1 MKNKIEMDL
10 LYELASINI
19 VEAEIL
25 KLKRMREK
33 ELLRQAPKPVGSV
46 DYEME
51 KVQGGIIESEEQQ
64 ILNIQ
69 CLTAEIM
76 QQEQLL
82 NIYQDTLTQK
92 KEQINSVLTERQQ
105 YIFEETFIKG
115 RSCESVADELGF
127 EISTIFR
134 ERKVII
140 EKINKIKSSIANIKS
155 EIFNENAR

>member
-19 VEAEIL
+19 VEAEL
-25 KLKRMREK
+25 TKLKRMREK
-33 ELLRQAPKPVGSV
+33 ELIRQAPKPVGSV
-46 DYEME
+46 DYERE

-64 ILNIQ
+64 IFNIQ
-69 CLTAEIM
+69 CLTAQII

-115 RSCESVADELGF
+115 KSCECVAYELGYD
-127 EISTIFR
+127 ISTIFR
-134 ERKVII
+134 ERKAII
-140 EKINKIKSSIANIKS
+140 EKINKIKDSIKTIKS